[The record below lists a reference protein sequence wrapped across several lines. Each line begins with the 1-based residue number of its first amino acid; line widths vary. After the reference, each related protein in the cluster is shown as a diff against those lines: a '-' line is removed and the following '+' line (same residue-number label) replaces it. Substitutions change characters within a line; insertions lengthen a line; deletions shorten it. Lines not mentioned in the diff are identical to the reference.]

1 MKKSQNESAKHLELV
16 IRAFPARP
24 NFDELD
30 TVPRLCGNNQKFSK
44 RRWIMSTLYE
54 LGWGKINSLQPRYY
68 LMIDMLTY
76 LSCTLGGIEKN
87 MK

>member
-1 MKKSQNESAKHLELV
+1 MNLLNTWNSLFVLFVLVPTSMSLIPSLDSVEIIKNSQSDVGSCPHCTNSVEV
-16 IRAFPARP
+16 
-24 NFDELD
+24 
-30 TVPRLCGNNQKFSK
+30 
-44 RRWIMSTLYE
+44 Y
-54 LGWGKINSLQPRYY
+54 INSLQPRYY